1 MTTQMILALA
11 VLVLMIVLIMFD
23 VLPFGAPP
31 LLADFLLVVLGLAD
45 IKTAF
50 GGFTNNSVVMIAG
63 FMAVMAALQKTR
75 FMGKLKETMISL
87 VTKGGYKS
95 YALLIIIVMAGA
107 ALAGG
112 GSTGY
117 YVLILSLITAIPYQK
132 QLPTSKL
139 MMPLGFATNHPLVPF
154 NVALYFGVATT
165 VLESAGWTAG
175 MSMAKFSLVNFCLS
189 LGFLVWALMAYKLL
203 PDHPIQ
209 EPTVDQKKNAD
220 GLDSEDALTPW
231 QENVT
236 IFAFGASV
244 VCMMLMNQ
252 LGNIALAIPGLFG
265 FILILTKVI
274 SFKEFRENYFAPVMI
289 MMAGVV
295 GVADALA
302 NTGFTAMVGDAVAAA
317 LGTNANPFIV
327 IFLFA
332 ALTSTAACVTGSNM
346 GSVYIF
352 APIAV
357 ATCMALNLNPIAAAA
372 AVTCAG
378 WQGHYMPIDGL
389 PALIFGMGKYSMKE
403 FWKFTVPMY
412 IIRLI
417 FLCAGAVIIFPMK

>member
-11 VLVLMIVLIMFD
+11 VLVLMIALIMFD

-31 LLADFLLVVLGLAD
+31 ILAGFLLVALGLAD
-45 IKTAF
+45 VKTAF

-75 FMGKLKETMISL
+75 FMTKLKEIMINL

-95 YALLIIIVMAGA
+95 YAFLIIIVMAGA

-139 MMPLGFATNHPLVPF
+139 MMPLGFATNHPLIPF
-154 NVALYFGVATT
+154 NVALYFGVAST
-165 VLESAGWTAG
+165 VLESAGWTGG
-175 MSMAKFSLVNFCLS
+175 MSMAKFSIVNFCLS
-189 LGFLVWALMAYKLL
+189 LGFLVWALLAYKLL

-209 EPTVDQKKNAD
+209 EPTVDQQKNAD
-220 GLDSEDALTPW
+220 GLDVVTLTST
-231 QENVT
+231 QENLTVV
-236 IFAFGASV
+236 AFIASV
-244 VCMMLMNQ
+244 VCMMLMNTI
-252 LGNIALAIPGLFG
+252 GDIAYVIPGILG
-265 FILILTKVI
+265 FVLILAKVI
-274 SFKEFRENYFAPVMI
+274 TFKEFRENYFAPVI
-289 MMAGVV
+289 LMMAGVV

-302 NTGFTAMVGDAVAAA
+302 NTGFTAMVGDTVAAA
-317 LGTNANPFIV
+317 LGTNANPFVV

-332 ALTSTAACVTGSNM
+332 VLTSTAACITGSNM

-389 PALIFGMGKYSMKE
+389 PALVFGMGKYSMKE
-403 FWKFTVPMY
+403 FWKFTIPMY